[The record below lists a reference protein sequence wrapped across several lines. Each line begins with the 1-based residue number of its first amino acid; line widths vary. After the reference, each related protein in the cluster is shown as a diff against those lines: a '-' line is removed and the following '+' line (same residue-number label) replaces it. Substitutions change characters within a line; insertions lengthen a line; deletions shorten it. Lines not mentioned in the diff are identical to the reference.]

1 MPDPRRTLRPLM
13 TDLAFSLA
21 FIAIAGGVGWA
32 FWPQ

>member
-1 MPDPRRTLRPLM
+1 MQDPHTTSRAWM
-13 TDLAFSLA
+13 ADLAFSLA